1 MKKQPLSIVWFKKD
15 LRIHDHEPLHLASKE
30 PNLAC
35 IYIYEDEL
43 ISQDH
48 FTYRQLHFLNESL
61 IQLERDLKDI
71 GSSLNLFR
79 GNIESVLKDI
89 SNDYDVQKIYSHQE
103 TGENASYRRDKRA
116 AALFKSKSILWNESQ
131 CNGVFRGL
139 KSRDDW
145 TKKWNAYMYSPRFD
159 KPTFRHNVHLK
170 NTVPIQTSKDLNI
183 EDRAI
188 PTRAGYRNAL
198 SRLNTFLDKRS
209 VTYSSGISSPN
220 TAYDTCSRL
229 SANLSHGNISL
240 REVFQRTNEKRNMLR
255 EQKVRNGHLK
265 SLAAFSSRLHWHCHF
280 IQKLETQPS
289 LEYQNMVL
297 AFDGMR
303 EDDFDMKKF
312 ELWKNGKTGYPL
324 VDACMRALKE
334 EGWLNFRMRAM
345 VVSFASYN
353 LWLDWKKTSKVLAG
367 YFTDYEPGIHYN
379 QIQMQSGV
387 TGINTIRIYNP
398 TKQLMDHDPRGTFV
412 RKWCPELKDV
422 PDDFLAQPHMLPVAA
437 QKKYNCIIGE
447 DYPSIS
453 VDLLQSSKFARDK
466 IYTIKSLPNTR
477 IQSLAAYELHGSR
490 KKNSNIYRS

>member
-43 ISQDH
+43 ISQGH

-159 KPTFRHNVHLK
+159 KPTFRCNVHLK

-209 VTYSSGISSPN
+209 VTYSSGMSSPN
-220 TAYDTCSRL
+220 TAYDSCSRL

-240 REVFQRTNEKRNMLR
+240 REVFQRTNEKRNKLR
-255 EQKVRNGHLK
+255 EQNLRNGHLK

-303 EDDFDMKKF
+303 
-312 ELWKNGKTGYPL
+312 
-324 VDACMRALKE
+324 
-334 EGWLNFRMRAM
+334 RMI
-345 VVSFASYN
+345 
-353 LWLDWKKTSKVLAG
+353 L
-367 YFTDYEPGIHYN
+367 I
-379 QIQMQSGV
+379 
-387 TGINTIRIYNP
+387 
-398 TKQLMDHDPRGTFV
+398 
-412 RKWCPELKDV
+412 
-422 PDDFLAQPHMLPVAA
+422 
-437 QKKYNCIIGE
+437 
-447 DYPSIS
+447 
-453 VDLLQSSKFARDK
+453 
-466 IYTIKSLPNTR
+466 
-477 IQSLAAYELHGSR
+477 
-490 KKNSNIYRS
+490 